1 MILRKSFL
9 SMNLSIQPMNNKKII
24 FFVNSSWAAYKFRL
38 NLANELTKNG
48 FNVKFVIPSE
58 DEYFIKISRNYQ
70 CIHLPMS
77 QTGMNLYS
85 EMLVLFRLIFIV
97 RKERP
102 DFLLSFS
109 IKPNIYSNI
118 VSSLFDIKTV
128 NNISGL
134 GSTHLSNG
142 FKYSFINYMYR
153 FSFKYAH
160 KVFFQNKSDKNYF
173 IKSFN
178 LNSKKVRLIPGSGV
192 DLSIFKPHKARQKL
206 QNQGVFSFL
215 YIGRV
220 LIDKGLR
227 EFYQAAQLV
236 KNHYDKEIQFI
247 IVGDRC
253 SDHIS
258 TIPFEEFNAWIESKT
273 IKYLDYV
280 ENIKPLIINSDC
292 VVLPSYREGLPRSL
306 LESFALMKPIIASK
320 VPGCE
325 DVVDHEMN
333 GFLCKP
339 KSSSSLANSMI
350 KMIEIGESKRNEFGL
365 NGRKKVE
372 KFFSEE
378 LVFKE
383 YLKALR

>member
-1 MILRKSFL
+1 
-9 SMNLSIQPMNNKKII
+9 
-24 FFVNSSWAAYKFRL
+24 
-38 NLANELTKNG
+38 
-48 FNVKFVIPSE
+48 
-58 DEYFIKISRNYQ
+58 
-70 CIHLPMS
+70 
-77 QTGMNLYS
+77 
-85 EMLVLFRLIFIV
+85 
-97 RKERP
+97 
-102 DFLLSFS
+102 
-109 IKPNIYSNI
+109 
-118 VSSLFDIKTV
+118 
-128 NNISGL
+128 
-134 GSTHLSNG
+134 
-142 FKYSFINYMYR
+142 
-153 FSFKYAH
+153 
-160 KVFFQNKSDKNYF
+160 
-173 IKSFN
+173 
-178 LNSKKVRLIPGSGV
+178 
-192 DLSIFKPHKARQKL
+192 L

-339 KSSSSLANSMI
+339 KSSTSLANSMI